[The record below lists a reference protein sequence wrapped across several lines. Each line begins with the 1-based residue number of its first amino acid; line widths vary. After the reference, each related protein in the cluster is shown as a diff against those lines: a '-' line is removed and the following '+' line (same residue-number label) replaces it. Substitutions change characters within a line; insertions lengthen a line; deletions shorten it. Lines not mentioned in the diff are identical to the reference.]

1 MARRRLDINAAALA
15 LGISSDAV
23 RKRAERGTLDSE
35 RDERGHVWVWLDTDE
50 TDDQPRSEPP
60 GVDLLSEKER
70 RIEDL
75 RDRVAYLE
83 RQVEEERDARR
94 RADTLLARMMDRVP
108 ELEAP
113 ESRETGAHGPSVAE
127 EGRGGGPGPAR
138 EESERGVQRPW
149 WRRMFGG

>member
-127 EGRGGGPGPAR
+127 EGRGGPGPAR

>member
-1 MARRRLDINAAALA
+1 VARRRLDINAAALA
-15 LGISSDAV
+15 LGISSDAA

-35 RDERGHVWVWLDTDE
+35 RDERGHVFVWLDTDE
-50 TDDQPRSEPP
+50 TDDQPRSESP

-127 EGRGGGPGPAR
+127 EGRGGPGPAR

>member
-1 MARRRLDINAAALA
+1 VARRRLDINAAALA

-35 RDERGHVWVWLDTDE
+35 RDDRGHVWVWLDTGE
-50 TDDQPRSEPP
+50 TDDQPRSESP
-60 GVDLLSEKER
+60 DETLLSEKER

-113 ESRETGAHGPSVAE
+113 ESRETGAHAPAEAE
-127 EGRGGGPGPAR
+127 EGHGPGPVR
-138 EESERGVQRPW
+138 EEAGRGPERPW
-149 WRRMFGG
+149 WRRILGG